1 MNILVV
7 DDENDIEDLFLQKF
21 RHEIRSKEINFSF
34 RNNGEDA
41 LTYLDQHKSEVFLI
55 LSDINMPGMSGIELL
70 KKIKKQYDNP
80 CPSVVMI
87 SAYGDKNSKNEAI
100 ELGADDFLSKPVDF
114 EALKIKL
121 RNKSA

>member
-21 RHEIRSKEINFSF
+21 RHEIRSKEIIFSF

-41 LTYLDQHKSEVFLI
+41 LTYLDQHNCEALLI

-70 KKIKKQYDNP
+70 KKIKKQYANP
-80 CPSVVMI
+80 SPSVVMI
-87 SAYGDKNSKNEAI
+87 SAYGDKNSKNEAM
-100 ELGADDFLSKPVDF
+100 ELGAEDFLSKPVDF
-114 EALKIKL
+114 EALKLKL
-121 RNKSA
+121 KNKLI

>member
-41 LTYLDQHKSEVFLI
+41 LTYLDQHKSEAVLI

-70 KKIKKQYDNP
+70 KKIKKQFDNP
-80 CPSVVMI
+80 SPSVVMI

-114 EALKIKL
+114 EALKLRLKNKL
-121 RNKSA
+121 F